1 MDSDILRPR
10 QSKTKTI
17 KKMARSAIVSEHPAL
32 STHPSPSVADIK
44 PMAATEDAIPRK
56 KVSLANIRNN
66 VHPKHWYNLTKPEK
80 LVLLGGLISIFIAI
94 VTSSYLLVFKAPKS
108 IPLASIPQHVTAA
121 PKPTTVEAPLT
132 GLQIE
137 PALAAR
143 PVTAVMIENSP
154 NARPQSGLQD
164 AGIVFE
170 AIAEGGITRFIALYQ
185 DSRPQYIGPVRSLR
199 PYYIDF
205 SVPFD
210 AAIAHVGGSPEA
222 LAQIRAGGKDLD
234 QFFNSGA
241 YWRQPTRYAPH
252 NVYTSFDRLD
262 ALNQSKG
269 YTASAVKS
277 WPRKAE
283 KPAKVVS
290 AKSIDI
296 NISSALYNSHYDYD
310 PATNSYGRS
319 QGGAGHISTTSPEDG
334 VGQQL
339 RPKVVIAIVMSYG
352 IQADGKHSEYGVN
365 GSGNVYIF
373 QDGEVIT
380 GTWAKADRSGQFIFK
395 DAAGVDVKLAAGQT
409 WVTVVS
415 DAGKVIYKP

>member
-17 KKMARSAIVSEHPAL
+17 KKMARSAIVSEHPKL
-32 STHPSPSVADIK
+32 SEQPSASIADIK
-44 PMAATEDAIPRK
+44 PMVVADDSSPAK
-56 KVSLANIRNN
+56 KLSLANIRSNA
-66 VHPKHWYNLTKPEK
+66 HPKHWYNLTKPEK
-80 LVLLGGLISIFIAI
+80 LVLLGGLTAIFIAI
-94 VTSSYLLVFKAPKS
+94 VTSSYILIFKAPAS
-108 IPLASIPQHVTAA
+108 IPLASTPPKVVAA
-121 PKPTTVEAPLT
+121 PKPTTVAAPLT

-137 PALAAR
+137 PALASR
-143 PVTAVMIENSP
+143 PVTAIMIENSLD
-154 NARPQSGLQD
+154 ARPQSGLQD

-170 AIAEGGITRFIALYQ
+170 AIAEGGITRFVALYQ

-222 LAQIRAGGKDLD
+222 LAQIRSGGKDLD

-269 YTASAVKS
+269 YIASTVKS
-277 WPRKAE
+277 WTRKVE
-283 KPAKVVS
+283 KPAKVVT

-310 PATNSYGRS
+310 AASNSYGRS
-319 QGGAGHISTTSPEDG
+319 QGGAAHISTPSADDK

-339 RPKVVIAIVMSYG
+339 RPKVVIALVMSYG
-352 IQADGKHSEYGVN
+352 IQADGKHSQYGVN
-365 GSGNVYIF
+365 GNGAVYIF

-380 GTWAKADRSGQFIFK
+380 GTWAKTDRAGQFIFK
-395 DAAGVDVKLAAGQT
+395 DAAGADIKLTAGQT

-415 DAGKVIYKP
+415 DAGKVVYRP